1 HSTVTRL
8 RGAAP
13 QRPTDSPSVYTDPYE
28 WQSHA
33 GFNTNATNTPNPNLS
48 VVGYDYA
55 QDGQDGRGF
64 LGSDPYA
71 SRGQTPKVGANLN
84 RADTL
89 LPGDSISAYK
99 VPAPH
104 PRSSLMMSAIPSQES
119 GAAASYRDSISQRG
133 SYSQQGVGY
142 ALPSQQAHGDD
153 TLHSRYD
160 STASG
165 FDNQSPTKSTTALA
179 HPPYPMAYADDEYDQ
194 NRQLTNEPDYYNAEE
209 ANTKKGLLGFKQ
221 DSLQSQIDK
230 RRRGIGRQRWPIFT
244 WVLSLA
250 LVGVFVAELI
260 KANALT
266 GQAIQTH
273 PSINPMI
280 GPSSQFLIYF
290 GARFVPCM
298 RDIPAVPTSTEL
310 ACLNASTLSTIT
322 TSQECPIWEICGLD
336 SATSYGQLWRFVTP
350 IFLHAG
356 IVHILF
362 NMVVLLTL
370 CAQIEKLIG
379 TPFYLLL
386 FIAGGI
392 GGNLLGANFGM
403 AATPS
408 VGASGSIYTCIA
420 IELIDLVY
428 NWSHEAKPKTRLCVS
443 IIFTLVG
450 LALGL
455 LPGLDNFAHI
465 GGMAVG
471 LLGGLLVCPSIH
483 TTKRHRVLTWVFRL
497 IGLALLVAYFVA
509 LALNFMNAED
519 PATACTWCRYLSCL
533 PTFSQCKNNG
543 LTTTTTTSSS
553 S

>member
-1 HSTVTRL
+1 
-8 RGAAP
+8 
-13 QRPTDSPSVYTDPYE
+13 
-28 WQSHA
+28 
-33 GFNTNATNTPNPNLS
+33 
-48 VVGYDYA
+48 
-55 QDGQDGRGF
+55 
-64 LGSDPYA
+64 
-71 SRGQTPKVGANLN
+71 
-84 RADTL
+84 
-89 LPGDSISAYK
+89 
-99 VPAPH
+99 
-104 PRSSLMMSAIPSQES
+104 
-119 GAAASYRDSISQRG
+119 
-133 SYSQQGVGY
+133 
-142 ALPSQQAHGDD
+142 
-153 TLHSRYD
+153 
-160 STASG
+160 
-165 FDNQSPTKSTTALA
+165 
-179 HPPYPMAYADDEYDQ
+179 MAYADDEYDQ
-194 NRQLTNEPDYYNAEE
+194 NRQLTKEPDYYNAPPGAYGYDYSGKPSDGYYHHADEPPATPGLFSNHLAAASTDPSLGKSSAMIDRSAFEEEE
-209 ANTKKGLLGFKQ
+209 ANSKKGLLGFKQ

-250 LVGVFVAELI
+250 LIGVFVAELI
-260 KANALT
+260 RANALT
-266 GQAIQTH
+266 GQAIQTR

-280 GPSSQFLIYF
+280 GPSSQFLISF

-298 RDIPAVPTSTEL
+298 RDIPAVPTSTKL

-322 TSQECPIWEICGLD
+322 TSQECPLWEICGLS

-386 FIAGGI
+386 FIAGGV

-420 IELIDLVY
+420 IELIDLIY
-428 NWSHEAKPKTRLCVS
+428 NWSHEAKPKTRLFVS
-443 IIFTLVG
+443 ILFTLVG

-533 PTFSQCKNNG
+533 PTFSQCQNNG
-543 LTTTTTTSSS
+543 LTTTTTSSGSSS
-553 S
+553 RRELWTL